1 MRSGS
6 EKAAAV
12 SALHNAV
19 KQMKLRAG
27 AKKDFENKQ
36 SSVFAAP
43 GLPLA
48 HFSTAESG
56 LNGVIL

>member
-1 MRSGS
+1 M
-6 EKAAAV
+6 E
-12 SALHNAV
+12 
-19 KQMKLRAG
+19 LRAG

-48 HFSTAESG
+48 QFSTAESG
-56 LNGVIL
+56 FKQTI